1 LFVVGSRSEDL
12 PIPKQNSS
20 LEDIMNLSQ
29 TLDQAANS
37 LEKVDWN
44 TVAKELIELWTL
56 LFKGFIVLVVITK
69 VAGETLGNLVH
80 RTNDILA
87 ANWVWMLGFST
98 IPVMEEE
105 ENEEDE
111 FPLQTTPSTPAEA
124 GQNPLPV
131 ITEEVSVHTPPTV
144 EVEPML
150 PPVAEVVEI
159 PVLDEQPPPPARRRR
174 SRNSASNALE
184 ETVTE
189 EAEPATNRRPRGPK
203 AHGKRVR
210 RTLAA

>member
-1 LFVVGSRSEDL
+1 MFISQKLNQAAD
-12 PIPKQNSS
+12 S
-20 LEDIMNLSQ
+20 LEQVNWKQVTKDIIKTWDLFFNGLVILM
-29 TLDQAANS
+29 
-37 LEKVDWN
+37 V
-44 TVAKELIELWTL
+44 LIYL
-56 LFKGFIVLVVITK
+56 
-69 VAGETLGNLVH
+69 AGKTLGNLVH

-87 ANWVWMLGFST
+87 ANWVWMLGLST

-131 ITEEVSVHTPPTV
+131 ITEEVPVHTPPTV

>member
-1 LFVVGSRSEDL
+1 LKLRDL
-12 PIPKQNSS
+12 PELDSS
-20 LEDIMNLSQ
+20 LEDTMNLAKTIDQ
-29 TLDQAANS
+29 TTDHLDN
-37 LEKVDWN
+37 VDWN

-87 ANWVWMLGFST
+87 ANWVWMLGLST

-174 SRNSASNALE
+174 RSSAPRSLK

-189 EAEPATNRRPRGPK
+189 EAEPATNPRPRGPK